1 MPNPITVVIADDHAI
16 FRQALRLTLTHRAK
30 GMTVAG
36 EAENGEQALEVVR
49 AHQPDILLLDLG
61 MPKKTIRD
69 LLEEVRIAS
78 PKTRVIILT
87 GFADPDSVALVAR
100 TGAKG
105 FVLKSGPLEPLL
117 EAIQHV
123 ARGEAWADPMLSVTS
138 HREFLRFAGGEG
150 EGDAQPD
157 PLLRSL
163 SQRELEVVKLVAEG
177 LSNRDIAAKLSIS
190 EKTVTSHLNH
200 VFDKLGVASRLQ
212 AALVYNKLARG
223 PQA

>member
-1 MPNPITVVIADDHAI
+1 MPSPITVVIADDHAI

-30 GMTVAG
+30 GISVAG
-36 EAENGEQALEVVR
+36 EAENGEQVLQVVT

-87 GFADPDSVALVAR
+87 GFADPDNVALVAR
-100 TGAKG
+100 TGARG

-117 EAIQHV
+117 EAIQYV
-123 ARGEAWADPMLSVTS
+123 ARGEAWADPLLSVTS
-138 HREFLRFAGGEG
+138 YREFLRFAGGE
-150 EGDAQPD
+150 EGGGGPPD
-157 PLLRSL
+157 PLRFL

-200 VFDKLGVASRLQ
+200 VFEKLGVASRLQ
-212 AALVYNKLARG
+212 AALIYNKLARG
-223 PQA
+223 SLE

>member
-1 MPNPITVVIADDHAI
+1 MPGPITVVIADDHAI

-30 GMTVAG
+30 GVSVAG
-36 EAENGEQALEVVR
+36 EAENGEQVLQVVT

-61 MPKKTIRD
+61 MPKKTIRE
-69 LLEEVRIAS
+69 LLQEVRIAS
-78 PKTRVIILT
+78 PNTRVIILT
-87 GFADPDSVALVAR
+87 GFADPDNVALVAR
-100 TGAKG
+100 AGAKG

-117 EAIQHV
+117 EAVQHV

-138 HREFLRFAGGEG
+138 YREFLRFAGGEG
-150 EGDAQPD
+150 HGAPD
-157 PLLRSL
+157 PLQAL
-163 SQRELEVVKLVAEG
+163 SQRELEVIRLVADG

-200 VFDKLGVASRLQ
+200 IFEKLGVASRLQ

-223 PQA
+223 SQA

>member
-1 MPNPITVVIADDHAI
+1 MPSPITVVIADDHAI
-16 FRQALRLTLTHRAK
+16 FRQALRLTLVHRAK
-30 GMTVAG
+30 GISVAG

-49 AHQPDILLLDLG
+49 TQQPDILLLDLG

-69 LLEEVRIAS
+69 LLQEVGIAS

-87 GFADPDSVALVAR
+87 GFADPDNVALVAR

-138 HREFLRFAGGEG
+138 HREFLRFAGGGEEG
-150 EGDAQPD
+150 GPPDALQA
-157 PLLRSL
+157 L
-163 SQRELEVVKLVAEG
+163 SQRELEVVKLVADG

-200 VFDKLGVASRLQ
+200 IFDKLGVASRLQ
-212 AALVYNKLARG
+212 AALVYNRMARG
-223 PQA
+223 SLA

>member
-1 MPNPITVVIADDHAI
+1 MPSPITVVIADDHAI
-16 FRQALRLTLTHRAK
+16 FRQALRLTLMHRAK
-30 GMTVAG
+30 GISVAG

-49 AHQPDILLLDLG
+49 AQQPDILLLDLG

-69 LLEEVRIAS
+69 LLEAVRIAS
-78 PKTRVIILT
+78 PKTRVVILT
-87 GFADPDSVALVAR
+87 GFADPDSVAVVAR

-117 EAIQHV
+117 EAIQYV
-123 ARGEAWADPMLSVTS
+123 ARGEAWADPLLSVTS

-150 EGDAQPD
+150 DGPPD
-157 PLLRSL
+157 PLRAL

-200 VFDKLGVASRLQ
+200 VFEKLGVASRLQ
-212 AALVYNKLARG
+212 AALIYNKLARG
-223 PQA
+223 SLE

>member
-1 MPNPITVVIADDHAI
+1 M
-16 FRQALRLTLTHRAK
+16 HRAK
-30 GMTVAG
+30 GISVAG
-36 EAENGEQALEVVR
+36 EAENGEQALEVVT

-69 LLEEVRIAS
+69 LLQEVRIAS

-117 EAIQHV
+117 EAIRYV
-123 ARGEAWADPMLSVTS
+123 ASGEAWADPMLSVTS
-138 HREFLRFAGGEG
+138 HREFLRFAGR
-150 EGDAQPD
+150 EGDDAPD
-157 PLLRSL
+157 PLQAL

-177 LSNRDIAAKLSIS
+177 LSNRDIAARLSIS

-200 VFDKLGVASRLQ
+200 IFEKLGVASRLQ

-223 PQA
+223 SQA

>member
-16 FRQALRLTLTHRAK
+16 FRQALRLTLIHRGK
-30 GMTVAG
+30 GITVAG
-36 EAENGEQALEVVR
+36 EAENGEQVLEVVT

-69 LLEEVRIAS
+69 LLQEVGIAS

-87 GFADPDSVALVAR
+87 GFADPDNVALVAR
-100 TGAKG
+100 MGAKG

-117 EAIQHV
+117 EAIEHV

-150 EGDAQPD
+150 GGTPD
-157 PLLRSL
+157 PLQNL
-163 SQRELEVVKLVAEG
+163 SHRELEVVKLVAEG
-177 LSNRDIAAKLSIS
+177 LSNRDIATKLSIS

-200 VFDKLGVASRLQ
+200 IFEKLGVASRLQ
-212 AALVYNKLARG
+212 AALLYGKVARG
-223 PQA
+223 SQA

>member
-1 MPNPITVVIADDHAI
+1 MPSPITVVIADDHAI
-16 FRQALRLTLTHRAK
+16 FRQALRLTLMHRAK
-30 GMTVAG
+30 GMVVAG

-49 AHQPDILLLDLG
+49 ANQPDILLLDLG
-61 MPKKTIRD
+61 MPKKTIRE

-87 GFADPDSVALVAR
+87 GFADPDSVGLVAR

-150 EGDAQPD
+150 EGDATAD
-157 PLLRSL
+157 PLRSH

-200 VFDKLGVASRLQ
+200 IFDKLGVASRLQ
-212 AALVYNKLARG
+212 AALVYNRMARG
-223 PQA
+223 SLA

>member
-1 MPNPITVVIADDHAI
+1 MPSPITVVIADDHAI
-16 FRQALRLTLTHRAK
+16 FRQALRLTFVHRAK
-30 GMTVAG
+30 GISVAG
-36 EAENGEQALEVVR
+36 EAENGEQVLEVVR

-69 LLEEVRIAS
+69 LLQEVRIAS

-138 HREFLRFAGGEG
+138 HREFLRFAGV
-150 EGDAQPD
+150 EGDGPPD
-157 PLLRSL
+157 PLQAL

-200 VFDKLGVASRLQ
+200 VFEKLGVASRLQ

-223 PQA
+223 SQA

>member
-1 MPNPITVVIADDHAI
+1 MPSPITVVIADDHAI

-30 GMTVAG
+30 GISVAG
-36 EAENGEQALEVVR
+36 EAENGEQTLEVVS

-61 MPKKTIRD
+61 LPKKTIRD
-69 LLEEVRIAS
+69 LLLEIRIAS

-87 GFADPDSVALVAR
+87 GFADPDNVALVAR

-117 EAIQHV
+117 EAIQYV

-138 HREFLRFAGGEG
+138 HREFLRFAGV
-150 EGDAQPD
+150 EGDGLPD
-157 PLLRSL
+157 PLRAL

-200 VFDKLGVASRLQ
+200 VFEKLGVASRLQ
-212 AALVYNKLARG
+212 AALIYNKLARG
-223 PQA
+223 SLE

>member
-1 MPNPITVVIADDHAI
+1 MPSPITVVIADDHAI

-30 GMTVAG
+30 GVSVAG
-36 EAENGEQALEVVR
+36 EAENGEQALEVVS

-61 MPKKTIRD
+61 LPKKTIRD
-69 LLEEVRIAS
+69 LLLEIRIAS

-117 EAIQHV
+117 EAIQYV

-138 HREFLRFAGGEG
+138 HREFLRFAGV
-150 EGDAQPD
+150 EGDGLPD
-157 PLLRSL
+157 PLRAL

-200 VFDKLGVASRLQ
+200 VFEKLGVASRLQ
-212 AALVYNKLARG
+212 AALIYNKLARG
-223 PQA
+223 SLE

>member
-1 MPNPITVVIADDHAI
+1 MPSPITVVIADDHAI
-16 FRQALRLTLTHRAK
+16 FRQALRLTLMHRAK
-30 GMTVAG
+30 GISVAG
-36 EAENGEQALEVVR
+36 EAENGEQTLEVVT

-69 LLEEVRIAS
+69 LLQEVRIAS

-117 EAIQHV
+117 EAIQYV

-150 EGDAQPD
+150 DGTLD
-157 PLLRSL
+157 PLQAL
-163 SQRELEVVKLVAEG
+163 SQRELEVVKLVADG
-177 LSNRDIAAKLSIS
+177 LSNRDIAARLSIS

-200 VFDKLGVASRLQ
+200 IFEKLGVASRLQ
-212 AALVYNKLARG
+212 AALLYGKVARG
-223 PQA
+223 SQA